1 MLPSAAAGAV
11 RVWKRAQITGDLGF
25 WRCERRFASIS
36 QGAGWERDF
45 VAGWQMRTQS
55 WTARGLVLGVDKQH
69 RIMTVSC
76 ETIPGYMDAMIM
88 PIEVHETKEVDGL
101 GRGALIEF
109 SLVVGKENS

>member
-1 MLPSAAAGAV
+1 LARLVLLVIAHNGASSLPAF
-11 RVWKRAQITGDLGF
+11 AQ
-25 WRCERRFASIS
+25 
-36 QGAGWERDF
+36 QKYP
-45 VAGWQMRTQS
+45 
-55 WTARGLVLGVDKQH
+55 ARGLVLGVDKQH

-88 PIEVHETKEVDGL
+88 PIEVHETKELDGL